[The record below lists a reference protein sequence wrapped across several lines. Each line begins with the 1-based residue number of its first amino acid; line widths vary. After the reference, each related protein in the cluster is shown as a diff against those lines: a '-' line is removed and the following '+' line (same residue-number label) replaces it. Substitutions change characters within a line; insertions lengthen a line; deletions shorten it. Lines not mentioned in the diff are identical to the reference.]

1 MRLNT
6 LEIKGFK
13 SFGDKVTIHFDKGV
27 TSIVGPNG
35 SGKSNVVD
43 AMRWVLGE
51 QKTRM
56 LRSEKMENIIFNGTK
71 TRKPANLAEVS
82 LTFENTKNILPT
94 EFSTVCITRKLY
106 RTGESEY
113 MLNGVTCRLKDI
125 TDLFLDTGIGS
136 DSYAIIELKMID
148 EILNDRNNTIKFLLE
163 EAAGISKYK
172 IRKKQTFQKL
182 EETDADLNRVTDLVF
197 EIEKSLK
204 QLEAQAKKAEK
215 YYRLKDEYKQVS
227 TALAVFTLQSFKK
240 TLEEL
245 QSKEQLQQDEKI
257 QLSVKIDSLEAGI
270 QQYKTDVLDKE
281 KQLTE
286 TQKLF
291 NAKVLQL
298 NQTENEEKNRQEK
311 LKYVIEK
318 QQQLNR
324 QNFDADVAIAEYQEQ
339 IGKLGADKTVEEAR
353 LTEIE
358 AEVTALKAEVE
369 KIKIEYSQSQQEL
382 RELNNQLFNARQE
395 LNNHETQMA
404 VRKTRFNSIL
414 EEMKRI
420 NDLLLQ
426 NEGKLSQIENE
437 LTLQQ
442 PVKESLEK
450 SLESVK
456 SAYMEADKELKSAEE
471 SLNDSHSRLR
481 EVSRLLDAKTN
492 EFQLTKNMLD
502 QLDGYPESI
511 KFLRKNHTGTKKA
524 PLLSDIINCDDA
536 YKIPIETFLEP
547 FLSYFI
553 ADDPAH
559 AWEAIDLLNESAK
572 GRANF
577 FVLDTLANF
586 HLPVYENINGCTG
599 ALDVI
604 DVDARY
610 KKLFELLLG
619 HVYIMEDAG
628 NVQSLDMNE
637 KSSLVVLSKN
647 GAFLKQKYN
656 VGGGSIGLFDGKRTG
671 KLKNLEKL
679 QDQIDRHQQ
688 EVDEIKSS
696 IRSRESLVNELKNK
710 IRHWQEDQG
719 KTESELSK
727 IKISLQSLQNNRE
740 FIFNGSQSYKSNIV
754 KLEAEMNN
762 ISSRQTEAIDKPE
775 ELTERLSS
783 KLATVTEALKNKQ
796 EYSSDLQ
803 MKLNEISQTYNQQN
817 ILFLQ
822 QQNKIQNI
830 TREHGYKTTQL
841 ENIHKTK
848 SQNEEDLVSLA
859 AQHDKINSELQEKR
873 DELIVMHEERKAQEE
888 LLQQH
893 EADYYKAKGSIE
905 EEDKLINDI
914 RRKKEQADMLIQAIH
929 DEINNLKLELTSLKE
944 RLHIEFNID
953 INEII
958 SQEPDAQ
965 LSEEEVRSR
974 SEYLK
979 RKIDDFGPINPM
991 ALESFKEIKERYDF
1005 IIKEQEDLK
1014 KAKESLLQ
1022 TIAEIDATAKEK
1034 FMDAYFAVR
1043 NNFIKVFRSL
1053 FSEEDKCDLILT
1065 DLNNPL
1071 ESDINIIAQPKGK
1084 KPLSIHQLSGGEKT
1098 LTATAL
1104 LFGIYLLKPAPFC
1117 IFDEVDAPLDDN
1129 NIDKFNNII
1138 KTFSGESQFIIITHN
1153 KKTMAAT
1160 DIIYGIT
1167 MAEPGVTT
1175 VVPVDLRAYA

>member
-1 MRLNT
+1 MRLNS

-106 RTGESEY
+106 RSGESEY

-136 DSYAIIELKMID
+136 DSYAIIELKMVD

-204 QLEAQAKKAEK
+204 QLESQAKKAEK
-215 YYRLKDEYKQVS
+215 YYRYKDEYKELS
-227 TALAVFTLQSFKK
+227 TSLAIFNLQSFKK

-245 QSKEQLQQDEKI
+245 QSKEHQQQDEKL
-257 QLSVKIDSLEAGI
+257 QLVVKIDSLEAGI
-270 QQYKTDVLDKE
+270 QQFKTDVIDKE
-281 KQLTE
+281 KALAE

-291 NAKVLQL
+291 NGKVLEL
-298 NQTENEEKNRQEK
+298 NQIENEEKNLEEKIKNIGERQK
-311 LKYVIEK
+311 HLS
-318 QQQLNR
+318 R
-324 QNFDADVAIAEYQEQ
+324 QNFDAESTITEYQENLA
-339 IGKLGADKTVEEAR
+339 KLSEDKISEELR
-353 LTEIE
+353 LVEIE
-358 AEVTALKAEVE
+358 TEVSILKAEVE
-369 KIKIEYSQSQQEL
+369 KIKIEYSQSQLEL
-382 RELNNQLFNARQE
+382 RELNNQLFSARQE
-395 LNNHETQMA
+395 LNSHETQMA
-404 VRKTRFNSIL
+404 VRKTRLNSIL
-414 EEMKRI
+414 EEMKRVH
-420 NDLLLQ
+420 D
-426 NEGKLSQIENE
+426 
-437 LTLQQ
+437 LTLQNDNKLSELENEITLQ
-442 PVKESLEK
+442 IPIRENLEK
-450 SLESVK
+450 VFENLTASK
-456 SAYMEADKELKSAEE
+456 SDQEKALRINEQNLQNY
-471 SLNDSHSRLR
+471 HSQLR
-481 EVSRLLDAKTN
+481 EANRQLDSKTN
-492 EFQLTKNMLD
+492 EYQLTKNMLD

-511 KFLRKNHTGTKKA
+511 KYLRKNHQGSKKA
-524 PLLSDIINCDDA
+524 PLLSDIINCDEA
-536 YKIPIETFLEP
+536 YKVSVETYLEP
-547 FLSYFI
+547 FLSYFV
-553 ADDPAH
+553 ADDVQH
-559 AWEAIDLLNESAK
+559 AWNAIDLLHQSAK

-577 FVLDTLANF
+577 FILDTVNKF
-586 HLPVYENINGCTG
+586 QLPPLNKPAGCKH
-599 ALDVI
+599 ALEVI
-604 DVDARY
+604 DAESPY
-610 KKLFELLLG
+610 KKLLELLLG
-619 HVYIMEDAG
+619 HVYIMDDGQALQTYTI
-628 NVQSLDMNE
+628 NDDQAIVI
-637 KSSLVVLSKN
+637 LSKN
-647 GAFLKQKYN
+647 GSYLKQKYS

-671 KLKNLEKL
+671 KLKNLENL
-679 QDQIDRHQQ
+679 NEQIKQFQ
-688 EVDEIKSS
+688 VKVDEIKSA
-696 IRSRESLVNELKNK
+696 ITNLDNVAKDVKNK
-710 IRHWQEDQG
+710 IHTISGDQS
-719 KTESELSK
+719 KTEAELTRLKVSFN
-727 IKISLQSLQNNRE
+727 SLQNNKD
-740 FIFNGSQSYKSNIV
+740 FILNGNQSYRNNIL
-754 KLEAEMNN
+754 KLETEMNN
-762 ISSRQTEAIDKPE
+762 LNAQQIAAIDKPD
-775 ELTERLSS
+775 ELTSLLSN
-783 KLATVTEALKNKQ
+783 KLNFATEELKNKQ
-796 EYSSDLQ
+796 EFSSELQ
-803 MKLNEISQTYNQQN
+803 NKVNEKSQQYNQQN

-822 QQNKIQNI
+822 QQNKIQNL
-830 TREHGYKTTQL
+830 TREHGYKSTQL
-841 ENIHKTK
+841 ENSTKTK
-848 SQNEEDLVSLA
+848 SQNEEELLNLAIQLEKVSLEFRL
-859 AQHDKINSELQEKR
+859 KG
-873 DELIVMHEERKAQEE
+873 DELIRLHTGKKEIEVLLAEQESV
-888 LLQQH
+888 
-893 EADYYKAKGSIE
+893 YYKAKGTIE
-905 EEDKLINDI
+905 EEDKSIHQF
-914 RRKKEQADMLIQAIH
+914 RKQKENTDMLVLAIH
-929 DEINNLKLELTSLKE
+929 DEINKLKLDLTSLKE
-944 RLHIEFNID
+944 RLHIEFNLD

-958 SQEPDAQ
+958 NLTPDEN
-965 LSEEEVRSR
+965 LVEEEVK
-974 SEYLK
+974 LK
-979 RKIDDFGPINPM
+979 TEQLKKKIDDFGPINPM

-1005 IIKEQEDLK
+1005 IIKEQDDLK

-1022 TIAEIDATAKEK
+1022 TIAEIDANAKEK
-1034 FMDAYFAVR
+1034 FMDAYFAIR
-1043 NNFIKVFRSL
+1043 NNFITVFRSL

-1065 DLNNPL
+1065 DLSNPL

-1138 KTFSGESQFIIITHN
+1138 SKFSADSQFIIITHN

-1175 VVPVDLRAYA
+1175 VVPVNLSAYA

>member
-94 EFSTVCITRKLY
+94 EFSSVCITRKLY

-182 EETDADLNRVTDLVF
+182 EETDADLNRVNDLVF
-197 EIEKSLK
+197 EIEKSLR
-204 QLEAQAKKAEK
+204 QLESQAKKAEK

-227 TALAVFTLQSFKK
+227 IDLAVFTLQSFKV

-245 QSKEQLQQDEKI
+245 QSKEQAQQDEKL
-257 QLSVKIDSLEAGI
+257 QLAVKIDSLEAGI

-281 KQLTE
+281 KQLNE

-298 NQTENEEKNRQEK
+298 NQVENEEKNYQEK
-311 LKYVIEK
+311 VKNLLDK

-324 QNFDADVAIAEYQEQ
+324 QNFDADAAILEYNGQLKQLNE
-339 IGKLGADKTVEEAR
+339 DKTLEESK
-353 LTEIE
+353 LSGIETE
-358 AEVTALKAEVE
+358 VSTLKAEVE
-369 KIKIEYSQSQQEL
+369 KIKNSYSESQQDL
-382 RELNNQLFNARQE
+382 RDLNNRLFNARQE
-395 LNNHETQMA
+395 LNSHETRMA
-404 VRKTRFNSIL
+404 VQKTRFNSIL

-420 NDLLLQ
+420 HDLILQ
-426 NEGKLSQIENE
+426 NDSRLSQIEND
-437 LTLQQ
+437 LTLQTPLAASIEQ
-442 PVKESLEK
+442 SFESLK
-450 SLESVK
+450 ASRLST
-456 SAYMEADKELKSAEE
+456 DQELKAAESA
-471 SLNDSHSRLR
+471 LNDSHTKLR
-481 EVSRLLDAKTN
+481 ESNRLLDAKTN

-511 KFLRKNHTGTKKA
+511 KFLRKNHGSTKKA
-524 PLLSDIINCDDA
+524 PLLSDIINCDEG
-536 YKIPIETFLEP
+536 YKISIETFLEP
-547 FLSYFI
+547 FLGYFV
-553 ADDPAH
+553 ADNSRH
-559 AWEAIDLLNESAK
+559 AWEAIELLNDSAK

-577 FVLDTLANF
+577 FVLDTLKNF
-586 HLPVYENINGCTG
+586 QIKESNEIDGCIR

-604 DVDARY
+604 DADQTY

-619 HVYIMEDAG
+619 HVFIMEDSKQ
-628 NVQSLDMNE
+628 VQSVDME
-637 KSSLVVLSKN
+637 DKGAAVILSRN
-647 GAFLKQKYN
+647 GNFLRQKYT

-671 KLKNLEKL
+671 KIKNLEKL
-679 QDQIDRHQQ
+679 QQQIEKFQV
-688 EVDEIKSS
+688 EVDAIKAV
-696 IRSRESLVNELKNK
+696 IRNQEEQVNDLKNK
-710 IRHWQEDQG
+710 IQHLQADQA
-719 KTESELSK
+719 KAESELSRTRVA
-727 IKISLQSLQNNRE
+727 LNSLQNNRD
-740 FIFNGSQSYKSNIV
+740 FILNGNQSYRSNIV
-754 KLEAEMNN
+754 KLEKEMNDISSNQSAAIEKPEALAEMLSNKVTAAT
-762 ISSRQTEAIDKPE
+762 TE
-775 ELTERLSS
+775 
-783 KLATVTEALKNKQ
+783 LKDMQ
-796 EYSSDLQ
+796 EFSADLQ
-803 MKLNEISQTYNQQN
+803 TKLNERSQQFNQQN

-830 TREHGYKTTQL
+830 TRELGYKTTQL
-841 ENIHKTK
+841 ENISRSKA
-848 SQNEEDLVSLA
+848 QNEEELVIMA
-859 AQHDKINSELQEKR
+859 GQQEKIIAELQVKR
-873 DELIVMHEERKAQEE
+873 DALIALHEEKKSQET

-893 EADYYKAKGSIE
+893 ETSYYQAKGNID
-905 EEDKLINDI
+905 EEDKAINEI
-914 RRKKEQADMLIQAIH
+914 RKKKEQADVLIQAIH
-929 DEINNLKLELTSLKE
+929 DEINSLKLQLASLKE
-944 RLHIEFNID
+944 RLQIEFNID
-953 INEII
+953 INDI
-958 SQEPDAQ
+958 
-965 LSEEEVRSR
+965 LSLTPAENLVEDEVRSR
-974 SEYLK
+974 TSQLK
-979 RKIDDFGPINPM
+979 KKLDDYGPINPM
-991 ALESFKEIKERYDF
+991 ALESFKEIQERYDF
-1005 IIKEQEDLK
+1005 IMKEQDDLK
-1014 KAKESLLQ
+1014 RAKESLLQ

-1065 DLNNPL
+1065 DLNSPL

-1129 NIDKFNNII
+1129 NIDKFNKII
-1138 KTFSGESQFIIITHN
+1138 KTFSEESQFIVITHN
-1153 KKTMAAT
+1153 KKTMSAT